1 MYKWSDGT
9 DGYPPHLDV
18 IPKKDEVSQL
28 EIFNTLGLIQSG
40 VLIRKI
46 IPFKNGFLQQASD
59 AQWKLER
66 ELVGIRGEPYEG
78 VTIADVEKRNRFDR
92 KSGTDIMR
100 GANIGDLNDWYSDAR
115 FAQQQFT
122 GTNPNTITLAS
133 TEWLS
138 RFANTAA
145 RQKNEGVVKL
155 FESAQPEAFY
165 IQDCSYFRE
174 AARVGKDEL
183 MVDGDRHLC
192 AAVSLFQLHSDG
204 RLHPL
209 AIIIDYRGSIENSVT
224 IFNKRL
230 SPSDS
235 TGSEDKDWPWRY
247 AKTCAQVSDWI
258 RHEVTV
264 HLVNTHMV
272 EEVIIVATNRHMD
285 SSHPVYRLLEPHWF
299 RTLSLNEAA
308 RATLVPEVIFEL
320 VGITS
325 AQAVSFIDHAYK
337 SFNFVGGY
345 IPNDLPSRG
354 FPLDKLDTER
364 FKNYAYA
371 RNMSLMWNVLR
382 KFVASML
389 AIDYKSDVKVATD
402 HQIHNWCNEIQIA
415 GKLPSF
421 PAIKTVDQLIDA
433 VTMCIHIASPQ
444 HTAVNYLQN
453 FYMAFV
459 IAKPPSLWSE
469 PPRKLADLLSYTERE
484 LVSALPINQQREWL
498 LAAQIPWLLSFRV
511 ADDHN
516 LINYAISVWRLYE
529 EKKEANEQEIKAVAG
544 EFYHGLRELIGKFV
558 MHSEQMAEGTIPYMV
573 MDPNSTAVSILI

>member
-46 IPFKNGFLQQASD
+46 VPFKNGFFQRVSD
-59 AQWKLER
+59 ALWTLER
-66 ELVGIRGEPYEG
+66 KIVGIRGEPYEG
-78 VTIADVEKRNRFDR
+78 VTIADVEERNRYDR
-92 KSGTDIMR
+92 KSGTDVMR
-100 GANIGDLNDWYSDAR
+100 GANIGDLSDWYSDAR
-115 FAQQQFT
+115 LAQQQLT

-133 TEWLS
+133 AEWLS
-138 RFANTAA
+138 EFANTAA
-145 RQKNEGVVKL
+145 RQKNDGLVKL
-155 FESAQPEAFY
+155 FQSAQAKSFY
-165 IQDCSYFRE
+165 IQDCSYFRD
-174 AARVGKDEL
+174 AVQVGADKL

-209 AIIIDYRGSIENSVT
+209 AIIIDYKGSIENSVT
-224 IFNKRL
+224 IFNKRS
-230 SPSDS
+230 SPSDP
-235 TGSEDKDWPWRY
+235 TGSEATDWPWRY

-258 RHEVTV
+258 RHEISV

-272 EEVIIVATNRHMD
+272 EEVIIVATNRYMD
-285 SSHPVYRLLEPHWF
+285 SFHPVYRLLEPHWF

-325 AQAVSFIDHAYK
+325 EQALNFINHAYK
-337 SFNFVGGY
+337 SFDFVGGY
-345 IPNDLPSRG
+345 VPNDLPSRG
-354 FPLDKLDTER
+354 FPVEELDTEK

-371 RNMSLMWNVLR
+371 RNMTLMWNVLR

-389 AIDYKSDVKVATD
+389 AVDYKSNLKVATD
-402 HQIHNWCNEIQIA
+402 HQIQNWCKEIQTA

-421 PAIKTVDQLIDA
+421 PTVKTVDQLIDA

-459 IAKPPSLWSE
+459 IAKPPSLWFE
-469 PPRKLADLLSYTERE
+469 PPRNLTDLLSYTERE
-484 LVSALPINQQREWL
+484 LVLALPINQQREWL

-516 LINYAISVWRLYE
+516 LINYAISVWRLYK
-529 EKKEANEQEIKAVAG
+529 EKKEANEQEIKAIAE
-544 EFYHGLRELIGKFV
+544 EFYYNLRGLIGDFV
-558 MHSEQMAEGTIPYMV
+558 KHSKQMTEGTIPYMV

>member
-18 IPKKDEVSQL
+18 IPKEDEVSQL

-46 IPFKNGFLQQASD
+46 VPFKNGFLQRASD
-59 AQWKLER
+59 ALWTLER
-66 ELVGIRGEPYEG
+66 KIVGIRGEPYEG
-78 VTIADVEKRNRFDR
+78 VTIADVEKGNRYDR
-92 KSGTDIMR
+92 KSGTDVMR

-133 TEWLS
+133 AEWLS
-138 RFANTAA
+138 RIANTAA
-145 RQKNEGVVKL
+145 RQKNDGVVKL
-155 FESAQPEAFY
+155 FGSAQPQSFY
-165 IQDCSYFRE
+165 IQDCSYFRD
-174 AARVGKDEL
+174 AARIGADNS
-183 MVDGDRHLC
+183 MVDGERHLC

-230 SPSDS
+230 SPSDPI
-235 TGSEDKDWPWRY
+235 GSENTDWPWRY

-258 RHEVTV
+258 RHEITV

-285 SSHPVYRLLEPHWF
+285 SLHPVYRLLEPHWF

-320 VGITS
+320 VGIAS
-325 AQAVSFIDHAYK
+325 AQTLNFINHAYK
-337 SFNFVGGY
+337 SFDFVGGY
-345 IPNDLPSRG
+345 VPNDLPSRG
-354 FPLDKLDTER
+354 FPLDELDTEK

-371 RNMSLMWNVLR
+371 RNMTLMWNVLR

-389 AIDYKSDVKVATD
+389 AIDYRSDVKVATD
-402 HQIHNWCNEIQIA
+402 HQIQNWCKEIQTA
-415 GKLPSF
+415 GNLPSF
-421 PAIKTVDQLIDA
+421 PTIKTVDQLIDA

-484 LVSALPINQQREWL
+484 LVLALPINQQREWL

-516 LINYAISVWRLYE
+516 LINYAISVWRLYK
-529 EKKEANEQEIKAVAG
+529 EKKEADEQKIKAIAE
-544 EFYHGLRELIGKFV
+544 EFYYNLRDLIGAFV
-558 MHSEQMAEGTIPYMV
+558 DHSKQMTEGTIPYMV

>member
-18 IPKKDEVSQL
+18 IPKEDQVSKL
-28 EIFNTLGLIQSG
+28 EIFNGLGLIQSG

-46 IPFKNGFLQQASD
+46 IPFNNGFLQRASN
-59 AQWKLER
+59 ALWTLER
-66 ELVGIRGEPYEG
+66 KIVGIRGEPYKG
-78 VTIADVEKRNRFDR
+78 ATIADVEKGNRYDR
-92 KSGTDIMR
+92 KSGTDIMK

-133 TEWLS
+133 AEWLS

-145 RQKNEGVVKL
+145 RQKNDGMVKL
-155 FESAQPEAFY
+155 FDSAQPKSFY
-165 IQDCSYFRE
+165 IQDCSYFRD
-174 AARVGKDEL
+174 AARVGADKL
-183 MVDGDRHLC
+183 MADGERHLC

-209 AIIIDYRGSIENSVT
+209 AVIIDYKGSIENSVT

-230 SPSDS
+230 SPSDP
-235 TGSEDKDWPWRY
+235 TGSENTDWPWRY

-272 EEVIIVATNRHMD
+272 EEAIIVATNRHMD
-285 SSHPVYRLLEPHWF
+285 SFHPVYRLLEPHWF

-308 RATLVPEVIFEL
+308 RATLIPEVVFEL

-325 AQAVSFIDHAYK
+325 TQALNFINHAYK
-337 SFNFVGGY
+337 SFDFVGGY
-345 IPNDLPSRG
+345 VPNDLPSRG
-354 FPLDKLDTER
+354 FPLDELDTEK

-371 RNMSLMWNVLR
+371 RNMTLMWNVLR

-389 AIDYKSDVKVATD
+389 AIDFKSDVKVATD
-402 HQIHNWCNEIQIA
+402 QQIQNWCKEIQTA
-415 GKLPSF
+415 GKLQSF
-421 PAIKTVDQLIDA
+421 PTIKTVDQLIDA

-453 FYMAFV
+453 FYLAFV

-469 PPRKLADLLSYTERE
+469 PPRELADLLSYTERE
-484 LVSALPINQQREWL
+484 LVLALPINQQREWL

-516 LINYAISVWRLYE
+516 LINYAISLWRLHK
-529 EKKEANEQEIKAVAG
+529 EKKGADEQEIKAIAE
-544 EFYHGLRELIGKFV
+544 EFYCNLRELIGAFV
-558 MHSEQMAEGTIPYMV
+558 EHSKQMTEGTIPYMV